1 MNEPSLTVP
10 GAMWHVTIT
19 LNGEPVT
26 ANRMTAGLA
35 GLELGHPFALAARYS
50 PDTVELRYWDEGHD
64 CAAVVKNALRLW
76 DQHRSA
82 AKLPAWPVVGLE
94 ILDRTT
100 FQRRWPRGS
109 DPHGLLVPGV
119 RPL

>member
-1 MNEPSLTVP
+1 
-10 GAMWHVTIT
+10 MWHVTIT

-26 ANRMTAGLA
+26 PDRLMAGLDVLA
-35 GLELGHPFALAARYS
+35 MSHPFALAARFS

-76 DQHRSA
+76 DQHRSSA
-82 AKLPAWPVVGLE
+82 NLPAWPVVGLE

-100 FQRRWPRGS
+100 FQRRWPKGG
-109 DPHGLLVPGV
+109 DPKRLLEPGV
-119 RPL
+119 RPF